1 MSRDQSTRSVLQG
14 GKIGRIGDAVSRICL
29 TIAAVALLGI
39 VVINGANVIGRYVF
53 GSPFSWAEELMLF
66 LMVLVVFAGA
76 PAVAWRNMHIRIDAI
91 IDRASPI
98 VRRAIVA
105 IASLI
110 SVVILLIV
118 AFAGSYIVTMLYA
131 FDQRS
136 DALHLPVWIPQS
148 FLTGGL
154 ALTAILIV
162 AAEITSR
169 SR

>member
-1 MSRDQSTRSVLQG
+1 M
-14 GKIGRIGDAVSRICL
+14 
-29 TIAAVALLGI
+29 
-39 VVINGANVIGRYVF
+39 
-53 GSPFSWAEELMLF
+53 
-66 LMVLVVFAGA
+66 
-76 PAVAWRNMHIRIDAI
+76 
-91 IDRASPI
+91 
-98 VRRAIVA
+98 RRAIVA

>member
-1 MSRDQSTRSVLQG
+1 M
-14 GKIGRIGDAVSRICL
+14 
-29 TIAAVALLGI
+29 
-39 VVINGANVIGRYVF
+39 
-53 GSPFSWAEELMLF
+53 
-66 LMVLVVFAGA
+66 
-76 PAVAWRNMHIRIDAI
+76 
-91 IDRASPI
+91 ASPAAATDPPCGES
-98 VRRAIVA
+98 RLKLSFA

>member
-1 MSRDQSTRSVLQG
+1 
-14 GKIGRIGDAVSRICL
+14 
-29 TIAAVALLGI
+29 
-39 VVINGANVIGRYVF
+39 
-53 GSPFSWAEELMLF
+53 
-66 LMVLVVFAGA
+66 
-76 PAVAWRNMHIRIDAI
+76 
-91 IDRASPI
+91 
-98 VRRAIVA
+98 
-105 IASLI
+105 
-110 SVVILLIV
+110 
-118 AFAGSYIVTMLYA
+118 MLYA